1 MNKNY
6 TMSKLRKPAKI
17 LKNNNIKIKTP
28 ESILIV
34 LKIPQIPSNSYT
46 NTVMLL
52 HDPTNTLKGM

>member
-34 LKIPQIPSNSYT
+34 LKIPQIPSNNYT
-46 NTVMLL
+46 NVMLL